1 MRPVIGVTTSVE
13 EARWDIWADV
23 VVLQTRAYVDCVRAA
38 GGRAVL
44 LPPDPDGADLLE
56 RLDGLVVSGGS
67 DIRPARYGSAEDP
80 ATFDVRDEQ
89 DESELAL
96 VEAALARGTP
106 VLGICRGMQLL
117 AVAHGGSLHQ
127 HLPSTPGHEQHG
139 AWGSQWSEHRVDL
152 AEGSRVAALL
162 GRSVMVN
169 SGHHQGVADAGRL
182 TVTGRS
188 PDDLIEAAEVTPGA
202 LGADGAAGS
211 RDAWVVGV
219 QWHPEMIGQ
228 LPLFAALVEAAGAR
242 LVGAAR

>member
-67 DIRPARYGSAEDP
+67 DIRPARYGAADDP
-80 ATFDVRDEQ
+80 ATFDVRDDQ

-96 VEAALARGTP
+96 VAAALARGTP

-162 GRSVMVN
+162 GSSAVVN

-188 PDDLIEAAEVTPGA
+188 PDGLIEAVEAVEAVDPA
-202 LGADGAAGS
+202 VDG